1 MLFDHIEEKEAVK
14 RAALIETNGYKF
26 YSRLADKTLDKKTK
40 AVFKTLADD
49 ERKHL
54 KIIEKVYFPE
64 AGFTDTIT
72 DEEVALEDYLKRS
85 GAADIFTKRIDVEKL
100 VKLVDEPKKALIVA
114 LDTERYSVE
123 YFEGLAKSSIS
134 ADGKKICMELAEEE
148 RRHVRHIE
156 ELLASAGKP

>member
-26 YSRLADKTLDKKTK
+26 YSRLAEKTADKKTK

-49 ERKHL
+49 EKKHL
-54 KIIEKVYFPE
+54 KTIEKVYFPE

-72 DEEVALEDYLKRS
+72 DEEIALEDYLKRS
-85 GAADIFTKRIDVEKL
+85 GAADIFTKRIDVDKL
-100 VKLVDEPKKALIVA
+100 IKLVDEPKKALFVA

-134 ADGKKICMELAEEE
+134 EDGKRICAELAEEE
-148 RRHVRHIE
+148 RTHVKHIE